1 MPPASHS
8 DADKAPAQTPCQG
21 LQAIQQELQWR
32 RKAALTCRQA
42 AHEAAAAGRRA
53 EYWHL
58 LALTERLA
66 PLSFNGPA
74 APHYEHLARRYQQAG
89 VPSGCIL

>member
-1 MPPASHS
+1 MSSATHS
-8 DADKAPAQTPCQG
+8 DAGLPAPNAPCKG
-21 LQAIQQELQWR
+21 LPAIHQELQWR
-32 RKAALTCRQA
+32 RKAAITCRQA

-53 EYWHL
+53 EYWNL
-58 LALTERLA
+58 LALTERLD

-74 APHYEHLARRYQQAG
+74 VPHYEHLARRYQQAG